1 MKKNAD
7 RAARATKLEELVKNR
22 SITIEHPVIV
32 APDQEEKLPTS
43 NKSDGPRIRFVTEKT
58 NETCLSASSKSIGA
72 LVFGSA
78 TRPGGGWRNGAVA
91 QEEDVSLSSTWG
103 LQAEKAPEGFYKTEK
118 GWGLDNCLAAKGFYL
133 FDAYGHELDVPRPCL
148 FISIAA
154 PNQKIPD
161 IKKSP
166 KEKLIGALKKRLLSA
181 FNYWQAENIQTVVV
195 GAIGCGVFEWDPK
208 DSAEAYKRALQKSKF
223 QGELVFALPDPT
235 FREVFEEKLNFLP
248 RCSDHLPVEKAPSN
262 NFLGKKKSQP

>member
-1 MKKNAD
+1 MKKNAE
-7 RAARATKLEELVKNR
+7 RATRATKLEELARNR
-22 SITIEHPVIV
+22 AISLPQPTIVPLS
-32 APDQEEKLPTS
+32 EEKARAPQKPLW
-43 NKSDGPRIRFVTEKT
+43 PRVRFVSQKT
-58 NETCLSASSKSIGA
+58 NEACLSVPSKSLGA

-91 QEEDVSLSSTWG
+91 QEEDVSLASTWG
-103 LQAEKAPEGFYKTEK
+103 LQAEKAPEGFYKTQK
-118 GWGLDNCLAAKGFYL
+118 GWGSDSCLAAKGVYL
-133 FDAYGHELDVPRPCL
+133 FDTYGHALSDPRPCL

-154 PNQKIPD
+154 PNQKIPEM
-161 IKKSP
+161 KKHP
-166 KEKLIGALKKRLLSA
+166 KERLIEALEKRLLA
-181 FNYWQAENIQTVVV
+181 ALNHWAGENIQTVVV

-248 RCSDHLPVEKAPSN
+248 RCSDHSPVEKAPSN